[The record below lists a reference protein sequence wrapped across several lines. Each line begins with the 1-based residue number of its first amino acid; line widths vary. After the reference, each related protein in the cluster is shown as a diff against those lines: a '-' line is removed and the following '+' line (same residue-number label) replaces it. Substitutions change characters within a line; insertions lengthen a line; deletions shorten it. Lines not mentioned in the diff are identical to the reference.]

1 MNPLLDPAATLEAGR
16 AHGQLASRLPGDG
29 LSVTCHKLIS
39 SGWRALVL
47 IVPEVFRMDVRPVE
61 DTLQVMLR
69 PLSTVEDA
77 LWGAQP
83 TSRTDWGKRSGEV
96 EIPWQGTWHFGLKTA
111 DWTISGDC
119 RLLTTRDDDTAG
131 THVSAFAVLR
141 EAPG

>member
-1 MNPLLDPAATLEAGR
+1 M
-16 AHGQLASRLPGDG
+16 
-29 LSVTCHKLIS
+29 SVTCHKLIG

-61 DTLQVMLR
+61 DTLQVMMR
-69 PLSTVEDA
+69 PLSPIPGA

-83 TSRTDWGKRSGEV
+83 TSRTDWGKRSAEA
-96 EIPWQGTWHFGLKTA
+96 EIPWRGSWHFGLKTEH
-111 DWTISGDC
+111 WTIAGDC
-119 RLLTTRDDDTAG
+119 QLLTTRDDDTAG